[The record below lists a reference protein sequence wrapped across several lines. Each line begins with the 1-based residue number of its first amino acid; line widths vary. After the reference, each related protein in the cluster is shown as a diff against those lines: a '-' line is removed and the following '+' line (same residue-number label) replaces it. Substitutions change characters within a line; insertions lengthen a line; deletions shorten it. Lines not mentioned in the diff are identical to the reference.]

1 MPPAAEFVA
10 GPSCSAFLPATDAGC
25 ERVAVRFRALSEP
38 TRLKIV
44 RRLAL
49 GEACVGEIVAAVGGT
64 QANVSKH
71 LGVLRASDLV
81 ARTRRGPRTVYRL
94 ADPALLRMCSI
105 VCEGVERGARERAA
119 AVLGPATGPP

>member
-1 MPPAAEFVA
+1 MA